1 VPRSERPA
9 SPRRLTRFGLALARP
24 RAALALADDPDESG
38 RAGTDLVLLLLLAV
52 GAVHLRSIVSTI
64 WLAVVIDPGLGLRAL
79 GGVIGSSVT
88 TTLAW
93 LLIGAASIW
102 VAAGRRRS
110 LGRDFDLACV
120 AVVPIVVVEIVAD
133 LVVRALDLDPP
144 PWAQW
149 VIAGVGFTWASAL
162 ILLGVIQARGRT
174 EPAAPVMVPARAA
187 RAGLGAG
194 LGVLGAAALVLAIQG
209 AWVIGH
215 LDWLRPMVKGDKVP
229 AFAFAKIE
237 AGGTLGAVI
246 ESENLEDR
254 VVVLDFWETWCKPC
268 RRAMPQLSALAGRG
282 KGHIVVLSINLDN
295 PERARELFDEGGY
308 RHTLVAGSEEA
319 AERFGVD
326 AIPHLVVVDRGG
338 IVRMVSRGEGN
349 LQEVIGVAEELGGL
363 HGHGK

>member
-1 VPRSERPA
+1 MPSAERQPG
-9 SPRRLTRFGLALARP
+9 RLIRLGLALARP

-38 RAGTDLVLLLLLAV
+38 RAGTDLVVLLLVAV
-52 GAVHLRSIVSTI
+52 AAVHLRSIVSTI
-64 WLAVVIDPGLGLRAL
+64 WLAAVIDLGLGLRAL
-79 GGVIGSSVT
+79 GGVVAGSVT
-88 TTLAW
+88 ATLAW
-93 LLIGAASIW
+93 LLIGAALIW
-102 VAAGRRRS
+102 VFAGRRRS
-110 LGRDFDLACV
+110 LGRDFDLASV

-133 LVVRALDLDPP
+133 LVVRGFGLDPP
-144 PWAQW
+144 AWAQW
-149 VIAGVGFTWASAL
+149 GIAGVGFTWASAL
-162 ILLGVIQARGRT
+162 ILLGVIQARDRG
-174 EPAAPVMVPARAA
+174 EPAAAIPAGAR

-194 LGVLGAAALVLAIQG
+194 LGVLGAAALVLAIQA

-215 LDWLRPMVKGDKVP
+215 LDWLRPMVDGDKVP

-237 AGGTLGAVI
+237 PGGKLGAVI
-246 ESENLEDR
+246 ESAGLEDR

-268 RRAMPQLSALAGRG
+268 RQAMPALSALAGRG
-282 KGHIVVLSINLDN
+282 KGHIVVLSINLDD
-295 PERARELFDEGGY
+295 PRRARELFDEGGY
-308 RHTLVAGSEEA
+308 RHTLVAGSEDT